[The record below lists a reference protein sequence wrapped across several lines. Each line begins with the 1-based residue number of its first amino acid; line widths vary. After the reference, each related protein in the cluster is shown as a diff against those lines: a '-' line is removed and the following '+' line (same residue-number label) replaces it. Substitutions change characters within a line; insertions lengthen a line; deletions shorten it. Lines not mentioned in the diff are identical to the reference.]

1 MTAVDVGAFAGP
13 TAADGRVGARAR
25 TRDWVRLLR
34 PGVAVAWV
42 VLALIVLAALWPGL
56 FATDPPN
63 AVDPV
68 HGLQG
73 PSAQH
78 LFGTDQLGRDVFS
91 RVVHGARPSLLIGL
105 GSTLVAVVA
114 GALLGV
120 LAATGSRVL
129 DETIMRVTDIL
140 LAFPGLLLALIVV
153 SVLGPGTGNAT
164 LAIGIAAT
172 PGFVR
177 LSRGQA
183 LVVRESD
190 YVRAAITFG
199 RRRGGIFL
207 GHILPNAL
215 PPLLVFAT
223 VNIGTAIIAG
233 SSLSFLGLGPQA
245 PTAEW
250 GAMLAQSRDLLEIA
264 WAPAVFP
271 GLAVTVTVVAVNVVG
286 RTLQRRF
293 EGRRVD
299 AGQ

>member
-1 MTAVDVGAFAGP
+1 MTTLDLGTFSGKAN
-13 TAADGRVGARAR
+13 TRSRGRPWDRAR
-25 TRDWVRLLR
+25 TLR
-34 PGVAVAWV
+34 PGIVVAWV

-63 AVDPV
+63 TIDPV
-68 HGLQG
+68 HGLEG
-73 PSAQH
+73 PGADH

-120 LAATGSRVL
+120 LAASGGRVL
-129 DETIMRVTDIL
+129 DEAIMRVTDIL

-183 LVVRESD
+183 LVVRDSD
-190 YVRAAITFG
+190 YVRAAVTFG
-199 RRRGGIFL
+199 RRRAGIHL

-271 GLAVTVTVVAVNVVG
+271 GLAVTVTVIAVNVVG
-286 RTLQRRF
+286 RNLQRRF